1 MSRIDWVEKRLWD
14 WAEWLRA
21 GDGSGYS
28 SKCTLH
34 PEWSPPTPG
43 TTPTMKVAAD
53 SRVPETHRAVL
64 LLSERLQHTLVL
76 HYCTGLPVVEQ
87 ALRLACQPGTVD
99 SRIRSAH
106 RELARL
112 LHSESSPFTE

>member
-1 MSRIDWVEKRLWD
+1 MSRIEWVEKRLWD

-43 TTPTMKVAAD
+43 TTPTLKVAAD
-53 SRVPETHRAVL
+53 SRVPETHRAVKR
-64 LLSERLQHTLVL
+64 LSERLQHTLVL
-76 HYCTGLPVVEQ
+76 HYCTGLPVADQ
-87 ALRLACQPGTVD
+87 AARLACQPGTVD
-99 SRIRSAH
+99 ARIRSAH
-106 RELARL
+106 QQLRVL
-112 LHSESSPFTE
+112 LSPAESSITE